1 MKKIAIIRCLKTSAS
16 CAGAGCLRVFY
27 EREKAFAQYGEE
39 ELRLMAMWTCNG
51 CGTSKLENQEGLQ
64 RKMDKA
70 KQQDLDMLYVAGC
83 VFKKRSDGSKKL
95 CSVIEKMAAELQTAG
110 VNVVFGKD

>member
-1 MKKIAIIRCLKTSAS
+1 
-16 CAGAGCLRVFY
+16 
-27 EREKAFAQYGEE
+27 
-39 ELRLMAMWTCNG
+39 
-51 CGTSKLENQEGLQ
+51 
-64 RKMDKA
+64 MDKA

>member
-1 MKKIAIIRCLKTSAS
+1 MKNVAILRCLKSSAS
-16 CAGAGCLRVFY
+16 CDGGSCLKYFNNNLGDFSDYAGV
-27 EREKAFAQYGEE
+27 EKQ
-39 ELRLMAMWTCNG
+39 LVAMWTCNG

-95 CSVIEKMAAELQTAG
+95 CSIIEKMAAELQTAG